1 MIYVVF
7 WYLVFVQVCSSLVA
21 LYQIV
26 STQGKTNGQKVGTL
40 IGTIFRVGVT
50 VIFLYAVYP
59 VLQFV

>member
-1 MIYVVF
+1 MIYFVF
-7 WYLVFVQVCSSLVA
+7 WYLVFVQVCSSFVA

-26 STQGKTNGQKVGTL
+26 STEGKTNSQKVGRL

-50 VIFLYAVYP
+50 AIFLYTVYP

>member
-1 MIYVVF
+1 MIYFVF
-7 WYLVFVQVCSSLVA
+7 WYLVFVQVCSSFVA

-26 STQGKTNGQKVGTL
+26 SAKEKTNADKVGLL

-50 VIFLYAVYP
+50 AIFLYVVYP

>member
-1 MIYVVF
+1 MIYFVF
-7 WYLVFVQVCSSLVA
+7 WYLVVVQVCSSFVA

-26 STQGKTNGQKVGTL
+26 SAKEKTNSDKVGLL

-50 VIFLYAVYP
+50 AIFLYAVYP